1 MTGRLSGKTAIVTG
15 AGQGIGEA
23 IALAFAREGATLL
36 LNDIHDKTLHSVI
49 AACRDLGAG
58 VTPVIAD
65 VSDPDDVE
73 LLFRVAS
80 DISPGLSVLV
90 NNAGIGGVGRTILES
105 DLDEW
110 NRMIAV
116 DLTSVFLC
124 CRQAVELM
132 KVTGRGSIINLSSIT
147 GLAGTAGSVPYAS
160 AKAGVLGLTKA
171 LAKEVAGWRIN
182 VNAIAPGLIDT
193 DMSRARGQAA
203 SGDDVLWPRIG
214 NPADIAHL
222 AVYLASNEA
231 EFITG
236 QVISPNGGALI

>member
-1 MTGRLSGKTAIVTG
+1 MAGRLDSKVTIVTG
-15 AGQGIGEA
+15 AGRGIGKA
-23 IALAFAREGATLL
+23 TALAFAREGATLI
-36 LNDIHDKTLHSVI
+36 LNDIDAGNLAQV
-49 AACRDLGAG
+49 AGDCRSISAR
-58 VTPVIAD
+58 VHECAAD
-65 VSDPDDVE
+65 VSIPEDVQRLFTEADDFAGD
-73 LLFRVAS
+73 LH
-80 DISPGLSVLV
+80 VLV
-90 NNAGIGGVGRTILES
+90 NNAGVGGVGRTIRES

-116 DLTSVFLC
+116 DLTSVYLC
-124 CRQAVELM
+124 CREAVQRM
-132 KVTGRGSIINLSSIT
+132 RHGGRGSIINLSSIT

-193 DMSRARGQAA
+193 EMSRARGQSA
-203 SGDDVLWPRIG
+203 SGADVLWPRIG
-214 NPADIAHL
+214 VPEDIAYL
-222 AVYLASNEA
+222 AVYLASDEA